1 MSEFVGPPQEWK
13 IGRNEEAALRLQ
25 IQDAIA
31 NPLDRVECIRYE
43 IGDLETPRVVTL
55 GNLTLTRG
63 KRFCDLVRMEM
74 TSSWG
79 PVRYLPEI
87 EADIFK
93 YGSKQSIFDHEL
105 AHLRKVHELARDKMK
120 KSVITCYFLD
130 ESLDTIPKQLSMGM
144 SVRHPVINDP
154 FIDMQIIIA
163 PENLSVN
170 DCVQLEVLFAKHRSE
185 LESRDGF
192 VEMISAEYLRKTG
205 IDLLSPRHF

>member
-1 MSEFVGPPQEWK
+1 MSEFVVPPQEWK

-63 KRFCDLVRMEM
+63 KRFCDLVRIEM
-74 TSSWG
+74 TSAWG

-170 DCVQLEVLFAKHRSE
+170 DCVQLEVLFAKHRSV